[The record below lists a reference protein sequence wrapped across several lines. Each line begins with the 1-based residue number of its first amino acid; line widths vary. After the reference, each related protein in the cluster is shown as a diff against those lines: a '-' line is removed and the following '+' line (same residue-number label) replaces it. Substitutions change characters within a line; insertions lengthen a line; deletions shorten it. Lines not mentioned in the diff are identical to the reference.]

1 MLNVLFA
8 PIPSSHPLKAP
19 GRGYVERSQLKIPL
33 SILASAVLHYLYFQA
48 APITDTETVEMPV
61 PLFPTCIDTC
71 GCMVALGTREGPVLL
86 FDLSPRDQEQE
97 QERHHQKQQ
106 ASNGSKVVRVYGS
119 LSAGEG
125 PVASVLLDRAKVVVA
140 GRLSRRREGGH
151 FIRCALPCA

>member
-1 MLNVLFA
+1 M
-8 PIPSSHPLKAP
+8 
-19 GRGYVERSQLKIPL
+19 
-33 SILASAVLHYLYFQA
+33 
-48 APITDTETVEMPV
+48 TDTKTVEMPV

-86 FDLSPRDQEQE
+86 FDLSPRHQQPDQDQD

-151 FIRCALPCA
+151 FIRCALSCA